1 MNSVSWHSINL
12 KSLLNNTSM
21 YQWCMAV
28 KTLCDVIFKPKW
40 DLLVNMCFYSWVMW
54 LMALLIWT
62 GMGKAL
68 YGQQQISNAAAFS
81 DVVEALAGTLGWLS
95 SVCLM
100 YQWASLGVFISWR
113 QKRKKK
119 GKNIQVLFQLST
131 SVKFVPVQLAK
142 SSDLTEPS
150 VRIWEAYRTAEQ
162 MGIDTGNPST
172 GATNS
177 ICHFWLGCN
186 DSFIKISLRFIMIL
200 KYISHRK
207 KKLLIIFSFFK
218 HC

>member
-1 MNSVSWHSINL
+1 
-12 KSLLNNTSM
+12 
-21 YQWCMAV
+21 MAV

-62 GMGKAL
+62 GIGKAV
-68 YGQQQISNAAAFS
+68 YGQQQISKAAAFS
-81 DVVEALAGTLGWLS
+81 DVAEALAGTLGWLS
-95 SVCLM
+95 SVCLI
-100 YQWASLGVFISWR
+100 YQWASLGVFTSWR
-113 QKRKKK
+113 QKRKRKS
-119 GKNIQVLFQLST
+119 KNVQVLFQLSA

-142 SSDLTEPS
+142 SSDLTELS

-207 KKLLIIFSFFK
+207 KKNHLIIFSFFK
-218 HC
+218 HCELIDRYYALIWWWIFG